1 MRVFSYILIILMS
14 MIVSGSLMSQT
25 MVTEPFSKV
34 RISGNI
40 KAELIPATGPK
51 VEYTVIEGD
60 PSDLV
65 IDVLGDQLE
74 IRFKNARFWEYFK
87 TARAKV
93 KIYYT
98 RLERLDCSAGS
109 KIVAVEKICGKR
121 LYLDA
126 SSGASCD
133 IAFDGEE
140 VIADASSGAEI
151 IIQGVASSIAFDV
164 SSGAELDAFELKTQ
178 RASGEASSGAQA
190 RVYCTEFLDADAS
203 SGGDVRFRGKPGTV
217 NKQSSSGGSIRPL

>member
-1 MRVFSYILIILMS
+1 MRTLSYMLVLV
-14 MIVSGSLMSQT
+14 VSLSVTANLKSQT
-25 MVTEPFSKV
+25 IVTESFSKV

-40 KAELIPATGPK
+40 KAELIPASGPK
-51 VEYTVIEGD
+51 VEYTVLEGD
-60 PSDLV
+60 PNDLV

-74 IRFKNARFWEYFK
+74 IRFKNAKFWEYFK
-87 TARAKV
+87 TAKAKV

-109 KIVAVEKICGKR
+109 KVVAVQKICSKR

-133 IAFDGEE
+133 VVFDGEE

-151 IIQGVASSIAFDV
+151 IIQGTAASITFDV
-164 SSGAELDAFELKTQ
+164 SSGAELDAYELKTQ
-178 RASGEASSGAQA
+178 RASGEVSSGAEA
-190 RVYCTEFLDADAS
+190 RIYCTDYLDADAS
-203 SGGDVRFRGKPGTV
+203 SGGDVRFRGKPATV